1 MDNNQIIKNA
11 INYIL
16 EVPSNQPPKVSLM
29 IIQQL
34 ESLLKPE
41 ENTDAKP

>member
-1 MDNNQIIKNA
+1 MDSNQIIQNA

-16 EVPSNQPPKVSLM
+16 EVPSNQPPKVSLT

-34 ESLLKPE
+34 QSLLKKE
-41 ENTDAKP
+41 ETVVTE